1 MAEQQEQEVSTEIII
16 SNLEGLDK
24 QLSTGIEASK
34 ENING
39 LFEIIE
45 ILKQSDKQKGEQSAT
60 KLAEFEAKINGLTG
74 ENTTL
79 KNKLKGLKQIND
91 RVENLKDTVNQL
103 INNNAE
109 TQTELQKESP
119 SQAGGYQYKSKS
131 KKSRSKRLLKL
142 NRFGLLKS
150 RTKTK
155 KGKKKMKPR
164 KSVKVRKSVKKGGM
178 KSKYSK
184 KTNKKTKKSKKN
196 TTNANNLV

>member
-1 MAEQQEQEVSTEIII
+1 MEEQQEQEVSTEIII

-45 ILKQSDKQKGEQSAT
+45 ILKQSDKQKGEQTAT

-79 KNKLKGLKQIND
+79 KNKLKGLKQINKG
-91 RVENLKDTVNQL
+91 VEQLTSTVNEL
-103 INNNAE
+103 IKNNRE
-109 TQTELQKESP
+109 TQDALKEEEP
-119 SQAGGYQYKSKS
+119 QNGGYQYKSKS

-150 RTKTK
+150 RSKTK

-184 KTNKKTKKSKKN
+184 KTSKKTKKSKKKYN
-196 TTNANNLV
+196 KRK